1 MNKVDIIK
9 EVERL
14 HKEYE
19 KKGGKF
25 IKPSFKYI
33 LVLESFNSKNDEAYY
48 VSNEIEE
55 ICTKALTLI
64 NLGNFGTIYEI
75 VKSPNGYVCEEIYKL
90 DELRREIIPSQ
101 RWAHELPM
109 HVAWKTRG
117 DCLNEDIGE
126 V

>member
-19 KKGGKF
+19 KEGGKF

>member
-19 KKGGKF
+19 KEGGKF

-33 LVLESFNSKNDEAYY
+33 LVLESFNSKYDEAYY

-75 VKSPNGYVCEEIYKL
+75 VRSPNGYVCEEIYKL
-90 DELRREIIPSQ
+90 DELKKEIIPSQ

-109 HVAWKTRG
+109 HVAWRTRG
-117 DCLNEDIGE
+117 DCLNEDTSE

>member
-1 MNKVDIIK
+1 MNKADVIK

-19 KKGGKF
+19 KEGGKF

-33 LVLESFNSKNDEAYY
+33 LVLESFNIKNDEAYY

-109 HVAWKTRG
+109 HVAWRTRG
-117 DCLNEDIGE
+117 DCLNEDTSE

>member
-1 MNKVDIIK
+1 MSKADIIK

-19 KKGGKF
+19 KEGGKF

-33 LVLESFNSKNDEAYY
+33 LVLESFNSKYDEAYY
-48 VSNEIEE
+48 VSNETEE
-55 ICTKALTLI
+55 MCTKALTLI

-75 VKSPNGYVCEEIYKL
+75 VKSSNGYVCEEIYKL

-117 DCLNEDIGE
+117 DCLNEDTGKI
-126 V
+126 

>member
-1 MNKVDIIK
+1 MKY
-9 EVERL
+9 RQQ
-14 HKEYE
+14 EYHRCI
-19 KKGGKF
+19 F
-25 IKPSFKYI
+25 QNIFCSR
-33 LVLESFNSKNDEAYY
+33 ESFNSKYDEAYY
-48 VSNEIEE
+48 VSNEVEE

-75 VKSPNGYVCEEIYKL
+75 VRSPNGYVCEEIYKL

>member
-1 MNKVDIIK
+1 MNKADIIK

-19 KKGGKF
+19 KEGGKF

-33 LVLESFNSKNDEAYY
+33 LVLESFNNKYDEAYY
-48 VSNEIEE
+48 ASNEIEE

-64 NLGNFGTIYEI
+64 SLGNFGTIYEI

-117 DCLNEDIGE
+117 GCLNEDIGE

>member
-1 MNKVDIIK
+1 MNKANIIK

-19 KKGGKF
+19 KEGGKF
-25 IKPSFKYI
+25 IKPSFNYI
-33 LVLESFNSKNDEAYY
+33 LVLESFNNKYDEAYY

-75 VKSPNGYVCEEIYKL
+75 VKNPNGYVCEEIYKL

>member
-1 MNKVDIIK
+1 MNKADIIK

-19 KKGGKF
+19 EEGGKL

-33 LVLESFNSKNDEAYY
+33 LVLESFNSKYDEAYY

-75 VKSPNGYVCEEIYKL
+75 VRSPNGYVCEEIYKL